1 MVVGV
6 DVENSIG
13 CSTCCSDHGVFVCV
27 SCWILSARL
36 ASSKMHLI
44 CDLLSKRLQTSCTA
58 QQKVN
63 WHNACSP
70 HRTIVMLLC
79 HHASHRNSHNHK
91 QNDDGDEGGDDG
103 HDGDVRPPPPPTTTI
118 TTKTPLPQP
127 PPTTYSASSASAS
140 GCFFLMYIYIIYN
153 IFQIFS
159 FLALVLDLP
168 LLLRLASCL
177 IIFSIIHQLAAG
189 ARSPFCKC
197 KYPRC
202 SSSEPQC
209 HANRPLNPLK
219 VSMFQEKQSQV
230 CTEDRRCEQ
239 LLQEP

>member
-1 MVVGV
+1 
-6 DVENSIG
+6 
-13 CSTCCSDHGVFVCV
+13 
-27 SCWILSARL
+27 
-36 ASSKMHLI
+36 
-44 CDLLSKRLQTSCTA
+44 
-58 QQKVN
+58 
-63 WHNACSP
+63 
-70 HRTIVMLLC
+70 MLLC

-91 QNDDGDEGGDDG
+91 
-103 HDGDVRPPPPPTTTI
+103 
-118 TTKTPLPQP
+118 
-127 PPTTYSASSASAS
+127 ASAS
-140 GCFFLMYIYIIYN
+140 GCFFLMYIYNTYN